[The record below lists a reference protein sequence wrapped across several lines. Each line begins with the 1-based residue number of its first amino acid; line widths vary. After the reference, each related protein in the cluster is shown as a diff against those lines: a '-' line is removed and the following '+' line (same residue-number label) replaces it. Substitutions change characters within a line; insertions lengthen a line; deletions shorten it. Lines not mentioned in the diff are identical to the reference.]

1 MKKLVLVG
9 GGHAHLF
16 VLKQLSEQQRVD
28 VEITLITP
36 EPFQIYSG
44 MLPGWMAGHYPLEDI
59 QIDLRPWVKAA
70 NANLVLDAIVEID
83 VENCCVRLS
92 SGRVVP
98 YDLLS
103 LDTGSETDISGLG
116 LLGKKL
122 LPVKPFIDF
131 VGIWPRLLTEIQKKP
146 DYVLVV
152 VGGGAASVELALAAH
167 FSMQNVNP
175 QAKVYLVFS
184 ETGLLASHPA
194 KVRQRIT
201 ERMQR
206 VGVQLIS
213 HRAVGVEKGV
223 FLSNG
228 DTVVA
233 DVVIAA
239 TGAQPAYWLATS
251 GLKLGADGFI
261 AVDAFQRS
269 VSHANVFATG
279 DVCSRQDVSVTR
291 SGVHAVHAGPV
302 LANNL
307 LAALSK
313 GALQSYQPRSS
324 PLYLISCGEQYA
336 VASWGK
342 FSYQGSWVWRW
353 KDYIDRGFVRRF
365 SRTLKESSGSK

>member
-16 VLKQLSEQQRVD
+16 VLKQLSKHHLRD

-36 EPFQIYSG
+36 DAFLIYSG
-44 MLPGWMAGHYPLEDI
+44 MLPGWMAGHYPLEHI

-70 NANLVLDAIVEID
+70 KANLVLDTMIGLDAEK
-83 VENCCVRLS
+83 CCIRLS
-92 SGRVVP
+92 SGREVQ

-103 LDTGSETDISGLG
+103 LDTGSETNISGFG

-122 LPVKPFIDF
+122 LPIKPLHDF
-131 VGIWPRLLTEIQKKP
+131 VEIWPSLLTEIQKKP

-167 FSMQNVNP
+167 FSMQYLNP
-175 QAKVYLVFS
+175 QAKVCLVCS
-184 ETGLLASHPA
+184 ETGLLALHPA
-194 KVRQRIT
+194 QVRQRIT

-206 VGVQLIS
+206 VGVQLIA
-213 HRAVGVEKGV
+213 HRAVGVENGV
-223 FLSNG
+223 LLANG
-228 DTVVA
+228 DSVVA
-233 DVVIAA
+233 DAVIAA
-239 TGAQPAYWLATS
+239 TGAQPTSWLATS
-251 GLKLGADGFI
+251 GLTLAADGFI

-279 DVCSRQDVSVTR
+279 DVCSRQDISVTR
-291 SGVHAVHAGPV
+291 SGVHAVHAGPF
-302 LANNL
+302 LADNL
-307 LAALSK
+307 VAALSN
-313 GALQSYQPRSS
+313 GALQSYQPRRS

-342 FSYQGSWVWRW
+342 FSYQGYWVWRW

-365 SRTLKESSGSK
+365 SR